1 MTATS
6 TLDAQI
12 PELIRQLE
20 NALRGGYNLIQA
32 FGIVERDMSAPMCD
46 EAGHLITDLRG
57 GVPFRDAC
65 TNWVSRVGSS
75 DLDLVIAC
83 LKVQIDV
90 GGNLADKLNL
100 LGQIMAQ
107 RTLVK
112 QA

>member
-1 MTATS
+1 MTVIS

-20 NALRGGYNLIQA
+20 NALRGGYNLVQA
-32 FGIVERDMSAPMCD
+32 FGIAERDMSAPMRD
-46 EAGHLITDLRG
+46 EAGRLITDLRG